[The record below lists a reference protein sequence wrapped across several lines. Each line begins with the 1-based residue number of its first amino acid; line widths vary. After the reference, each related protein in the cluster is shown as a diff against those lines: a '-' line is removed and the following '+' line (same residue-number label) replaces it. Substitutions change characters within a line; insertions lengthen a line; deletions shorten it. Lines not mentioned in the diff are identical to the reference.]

1 MKTENI
7 NAGVMK
13 NKEPALKAYLY
24 DTDKVEQIRRF
35 LDTDI
40 HTTALHSE
48 AIDTYGPQLYDYDS
62 KVTVMV
68 SDNNRQQFIM
78 WYKSSV
84 CVKMLITFEEN
95 YLCIDID
102 SRATYANQSF
112 LIDYVSRLR
121 ALFYLANLPGDFVIY
136 DKKDF
141 KYFVLFF
148 EQIETFMI
156 NQIKQT
162 VPLNFI
168 DLRLHIL
175 ETFYDLCNDITE
187 ISSFEDISKI
197 MDIELIR
204 FPLDFDKGSLV
215 FIPGNY
221 PDLYTFSTN
230 ILDRETKK
238 SADSNFDNED
248 YEDWAIE
255 IKRFIDDPMFYRKA
269 RFYFEPF

>member
-7 NAGVMK
+7 NAGVME
-13 NKEPALKAYLY
+13 NKEPGPAYIY

-40 HTTALHSE
+40 QTTAIHSE
-48 AIDTYGPQLYDYDS
+48 AIDTYGPQLYDYES
-62 KVTVMV
+62 KITVMV
-68 SDNNRQQFIM
+68 SDNNRQRFIM

-112 LIDYVSRLR
+112 LIDYVISLR
-121 ALFYLANLPGDFVIY
+121 ALFYLANLPNDFVIH
-136 DKKDF
+136 DKTDF

-156 NQIKQT
+156 NQVKQT
-162 VPLNFI
+162 VPLSFI
-168 DLRLHIL
+168 DLRVHIL
-175 ETFYDLCNDITE
+175 KTFYDLCNDITE

-197 MDIELIR
+197 MDIELER
-204 FPLDFDKGSLV
+204 FVLDFDKSSLV
-215 FIPGNY
+215 FTGEY
-221 PDLYTFSTN
+221 PDLFTFSTN
-230 ILDRETKK
+230 ILDKETKK
-238 SADSNFDNED
+238 SAISNFPDEN
-248 YEDWAIE
+248 YEDWALE
-255 IKRFIDDPMFYRKA
+255 MKRFLDDPMFYRKA
-269 RFYFEPF
+269 RFYTEPF